1 MGNVDALGDVDDSS
15 NVALDRRTG
24 EEEVHL
30 VV

>member
-1 MGNVDALGDVDDSS
+1 VDALGDVDDSS